1 MFIQPDWF
9 EVTKAGVGTN
19 RYAYSF
25 NDPVNNLDPNGNFGL
40 LGAAIGGFLSL
51 GIDMLS
57 GNINS
62 LSDAAKS
69 FGVGAVSGFVGAGI
83 SGKVAASFAAVGR
96 AGLGKAV
103 GGAAGGAVAGATSS
117 VGDQAIQL
125 DPDDGSLSLGTVD
138 GVEVFND
145 ATKGAVAGGIAGKL
159 PSGESIAGAAG
170 GLARKGK
177 VLGGIIGDLIDGLKG
192 SAIGKALDS
201 IDKEKE
207 DEHDEDNQE
216 DYQS

>member
-1 MFIQPDWF
+1 MNARYYDPKLGMFIQPDWF
-9 EVTKAGVGTN
+9 EMAKAGVGTN
-19 RYAYSF
+19 RYAYS
-25 NDPVNNLDPNGNFGL
+25 GNT
-40 LGAAIGGFLSL
+40 
-51 GIDMLS
+51 
-57 GNINS
+57 NS

-69 FGVGAVSGFVGAGI
+69 FGVGAVSGFLGAGMA
-83 SGKVAASFAAVGR
+83 GKVAAVGR

-125 DPDDGSLSLGTVD
+125 DPEDGSLSLGAVD

-177 VLGGIIGDLIDGLKG
+177 VLGGIIGDLIDAAKEGLIGKTLD
-192 SAIGKALDS
+192 AIG
-201 IDKEKE
+201 
-207 DEHDEDNQE
+207 DESDGNDDERDDEDQGYNGT
-216 DYQS
+216 